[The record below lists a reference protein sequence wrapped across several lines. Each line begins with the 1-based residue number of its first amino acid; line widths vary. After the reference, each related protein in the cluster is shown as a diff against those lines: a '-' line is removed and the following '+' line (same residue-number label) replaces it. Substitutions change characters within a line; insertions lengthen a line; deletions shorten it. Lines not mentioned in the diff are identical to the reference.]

1 MNDLSRT
8 DARIQHYN
16 DDLLTKTLLYGN
28 KDFTDEVNS
37 RILNLSIEFILKS
50 GRFDGPLM

>member
-1 MNDLSRT
+1 MNDLSRI
-8 DARIQHYN
+8 DARIHLYN

-28 KDFTDEVNS
+28 KAFTHEVNS